1 RGVRPKVRGTPHYY
15 SYHHK
20 KAMGFRA
27 TDGPHVRMFKKRVT
41 LSLPPMVYDLIIIG
55 GGPAGLTAGVYARTR
70 KLSTLILEA
79 QAIGGQLEWLYPTK
93 SVYDYPSYIAIEGGE
108 LAQLFV
114 LHSRE
119 SGAEIRPEEVVD
131 VQRQASGFKLATRQ
145 GNAYEG
151 RSIILAMGMGL
162 LEPKRL
168 GVPGETEFESKGV
181 EYRVRDRREF
191 KGKRVVVVG
200 GGDSALEIA
209 LEIVAAAKKVILVH
223 RREEFRAM
231 EKNVEAVM
239 DSQIEVLFN
248 AEVTSL
254 EGNGKVERAVVY
266 DNRTLKKTVLDVDAV
281 IVNIGFEPKI
291 TPLPRWGVELEG
303 DRLIRVKAD
312 MSTSVRGIY
321 ACGDMVSY
329 PGKDKRIV
337 TGCGEAV
344 TAVMSVYKYL
354 RQPYWA

>member
-1 RGVRPKVRGTPHYY
+1 
-15 SYHHK
+15 
-20 KAMGFRA
+20 
-27 TDGPHVRMFKKRVT
+27 
-41 LSLPPMVYDLIIIG
+41 MVYDVIVVG

-79 QAIGGQLEWLYPTK
+79 QATGGQLEWLYPTK

-108 LAQLFV
+108 LAELFV
-114 LHSRE
+114 LDSRE
-119 SGAEIRPEEVVD
+119 SGAEIRAEEVVD
-131 VQRQASGFKLATRQ
+131 VQRLASGFKLTTRE
-145 GNAYEG
+145 GNVYEA

-168 GVPGETEFESKGV
+168 GVPGETEFESNGV

-223 RREEFRAM
+223 RREEFRAR

-254 EGNGKVERAVVY
+254 QGNRKV
-266 DNRTLKKTVLDVDAV
+266 KKTVLDVDAV

-354 RQPYWA
+354 KQPYWA

>member
-1 RGVRPKVRGTPHYY
+1 
-15 SYHHK
+15 
-20 KAMGFRA
+20 
-27 TDGPHVRMFKKRVT
+27 
-41 LSLPPMVYDLIIIG
+41 MVYDVIVVG

-79 QAIGGQLEWLYPTK
+79 QATGGQLEWLYPTK
-93 SVYDYPSYIAIEGGE
+93 SVYDYPSYIAI
-108 LAQLFV
+108 
-114 LHSRE
+114 
-119 SGAEIRPEEVVD
+119 
-131 VQRQASGFKLATRQ
+131 
-145 GNAYEG
+145 
-151 RSIILAMGMGL
+151 
-162 LEPKRL
+162 
-168 GVPGETEFESKGV
+168 
-181 EYRVRDRREF
+181 
-191 KGKRVVVVG
+191 
-200 GGDSALEIA
+200 
-209 LEIVAAAKKVILVH
+209 EIVAAAKKVILVH

-239 DSQIEVLFN
+239 ESPIQVLFN

-354 RQPYWA
+354 KQPYWA

>member
-1 RGVRPKVRGTPHYY
+1 
-15 SYHHK
+15 
-20 KAMGFRA
+20 
-27 TDGPHVRMFKKRVT
+27 MFKKEGT
-41 LSLPPMVYDLIIIG
+41 LSLPPMVYDVIIVG

-93 SVYDYPSYIAIEGGE
+93 SVYDYPSYIAIEGHE
-108 LAQLFV
+108 LADLFA

-119 SGAEIRPEEVVD
+119 SGAELKAEEVLD
-131 VQRQASGFKLATRQ
+131 LERLPSGFKVLTRQ
-145 GNAYEG
+145 GNAYET
-151 RSIILAMGMGL
+151 RAIILAGGMGL
-162 LEPKRL
+162 FEPKRL
-168 GVPGETEFESKGV
+168 DVPGEAEFEGRGV
-181 EYRVRDRREF
+181 EYRVRDRHEY
-191 KGKRVVVVG
+191 KDKRVVVVG

-209 LEIVAAAKKVILVH
+209 LEIVAGAKKVILVH
-223 RREEFRAM
+223 RRGEFRAM

-239 DSQIEVLFN
+239 KSPIQVLFN

-254 EGNGKVERAVVY
+254 EGEGRVQRAVVY
-266 DNRTLKKTVLDVDAV
+266 DNRTLKKKVLDIDAV
-281 IVNIGFEPKI
+281 IVNIGFEPKR
-291 TPLPRWGVELEG
+291 TPLPKWGIALEAE
-303 DRLIRVKAD
+303 RLIKVKAD

-321 ACGDMVSY
+321 ACGDIVSY

-354 RQPYWA
+354 KQPYWA

>member
-1 RGVRPKVRGTPHYY
+1 
-15 SYHHK
+15 
-20 KAMGFRA
+20 M
-27 TDGPHVRMFKKRVT
+27 
-41 LSLPPMVYDLIIIG
+41 
-55 GGPAGLTAGVYARTR
+55 
-70 KLSTLILEA
+70 
-79 QAIGGQLEWLYPTK
+79 
-93 SVYDYPSYIAIEGGE
+93 
-108 LAQLFV
+108 
-114 LHSRE
+114 
-119 SGAEIRPEEVVD
+119 
-131 VQRQASGFKLATRQ
+131 QRQASGFKLATRQ

-168 GVPGETEFESKGV
+168 GVPGEAEFESNGV

-239 DSQIEVLFN
+239 ESPIQVLFN

-254 EGNGKVERAVVY
+254 EGDGKVERAVVY
-266 DNRTLKKTVLDVDAV
+266 DNRTLKKTVLDIDAV

-354 RQPYWA
+354 KQPYWA

>member
-1 RGVRPKVRGTPHYY
+1 
-15 SYHHK
+15 
-20 KAMGFRA
+20 
-27 TDGPHVRMFKKRVT
+27 
-41 LSLPPMVYDLIIIG
+41 
-55 GGPAGLTAGVYARTR
+55 
-70 KLSTLILEA
+70 
-79 QAIGGQLEWLYPTK
+79 
-93 SVYDYPSYIAIEGGE
+93 
-108 LAQLFV
+108 
-114 LHSRE
+114 
-119 SGAEIRPEEVVD
+119 VD
-131 VQRQASGFKLATRQ
+131 VQRQASGFKLTTRE
-145 GNAYEG
+145 GNAYEA

-168 GVPGETEFESKGV
+168 GVPGEAEFESNGV

-239 DSQIEVLFN
+239 ESPIEVLFN

-254 EGNGKVERAVVY
+254 EGDGKVERAVVY

-354 RQPYWA
+354 KQPYWA